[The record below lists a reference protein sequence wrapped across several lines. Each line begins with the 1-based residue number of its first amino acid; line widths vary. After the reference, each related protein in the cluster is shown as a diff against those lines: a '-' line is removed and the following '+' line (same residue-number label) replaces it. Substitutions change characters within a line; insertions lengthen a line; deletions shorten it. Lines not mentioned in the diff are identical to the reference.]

1 MPCQGCGP
9 FTRTSPDERGLIK
22 SALARFADSN
32 RTLRKGREVPV
43 ADMGRVSPTQ
53 DRWIDDDSRPG
64 SSLGARRLDA
74 QAPYAWLADIIE
86 KVGRS

>member
-1 MPCQGCGP
+1 MTLPHQGQMM
-9 FTRTSPDERGLIK
+9 RGVQQASHSRSHRL
-22 SALARFADSN
+22 SQQNL
-32 RTLRKGREVPV
+32 PV

-74 QAPYAWLADIIE
+74 QAPYAWL
-86 KVGRS
+86 